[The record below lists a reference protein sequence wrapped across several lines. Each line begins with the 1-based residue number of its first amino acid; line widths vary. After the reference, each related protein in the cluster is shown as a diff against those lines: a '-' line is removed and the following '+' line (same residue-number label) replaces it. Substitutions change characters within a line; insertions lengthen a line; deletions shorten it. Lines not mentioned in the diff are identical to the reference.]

1 MKGTPES
8 VSQRHDLWV
17 AGVVLLAAFLLEWL
31 DIDRAIA
38 RAFFYQSAAHGWI
51 GTGAGTGGRTT

>member
-38 RAFFYQSAAHGWI
+38 RAFFYQPRRTGGSARVP
-51 GTGAGTGGRTT
+51 GTGGRTT